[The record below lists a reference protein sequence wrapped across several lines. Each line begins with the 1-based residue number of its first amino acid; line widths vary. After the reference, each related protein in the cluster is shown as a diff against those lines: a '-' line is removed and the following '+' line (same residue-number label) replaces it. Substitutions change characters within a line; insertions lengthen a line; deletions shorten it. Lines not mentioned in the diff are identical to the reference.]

1 MNDQVWDAGLQPERT
16 ALAWQRTALASI
28 VTALGT
34 IRLAL
39 HHSSIAAVVIASLA
53 LALGAATIIGLR
65 VRYRRSIRR
74 LASGRPIGLLGP
86 ALLTSAS
93 IAALGCA
100 AIVLLLR

>member
-1 MNDQVWDAGLQPERT
+1 MNDRVWDTGLQPERT

-34 IRLAL
+34 IRLGM
-39 HHSSIAAVVIASLA
+39 HHSSIASVVIASVA
-53 LALGAATIIGLR
+53 LALSAATIIRLR
-65 VRYRRSIRR
+65 VRYRHSVDH
-74 LASGRPIGLLGP
+74 LTSGRPIGPLGP